1 MVSTVTSPDP
11 NLQPLCEGI
20 ERAAQA
26 QRDAYSRGEVISVLP
41 MALLLDEHGQDSV
54 WRLIATIK
62 AQEPTVY
69 SAIVGE
75 RNLYNHIVSF
85 ASETLYNGKLP
96 HLVSPPT
103 GHLSWTAL
111 LTALRA
117 HAQQRWLVGI
127 PLANL
132 SAPSEYLKLSATAGV
147 AATAQPDDEAGIQA
161 RSHRWALETH
171 LGKPL
176 SAGVRWREDRHGVKL
191 DTRHTAMLAFLED
204 GSRELSIER
213 ASSRAGYVLALWCL
227 LKPPSDG
234 QELWPA
240 VGEWEP
246 QPFQR
251 TDSRLRRLDDP
262 SATEQGGS
270 ITEYPLYQLPSDEAS
285 LRAPF
290 LAMEAALDTNH
301 LGALH
306 ARAILSTAWTLY
318 TSQPQGGALQ
328 RTDRLLLLGTAI
340 EALCDI
346 GQGAG
351 DGGQARWKHVT
362 GALGVWTELHGAYTQ
377 REINDARK
385 LGNSLRDIAAHGS
398 DTVLVNLDY
407 PRTLTRRL
415 PRNIH
420 RTGEELSLARAVAT
434 EPILRYAVRKV
445 ALHLAQ
451 HGVRDGWN
459 DPWFRSQ
466 LLP

>member
-1 MVSTVTSPDP
+1 M
-11 NLQPLCEGI
+11 
-20 ERAAQA
+20 
-26 QRDAYSRGEVISVLP
+26 LP

-54 WRLIATIK
+54 WRLIAAIR

-75 RNLYNHIVSF
+75 RNLYNHIVNF
-85 ASETLYNGKLP
+85 ASRTLYDGNLP
-96 HLVSPPT
+96 HLVSAPT
-103 GHLSWTAL
+103 GQLSWTAL
-111 LTALRA
+111 LTDLRA

-127 PLANL
+127 PLANI
-132 SAPSEYLKLSATAGV
+132 SAPSDYLELSATAGL
-147 AATAQPDDEAGIQA
+147 AATVRPDDEAGIQA
-161 RSHRWALETH
+161 RSHRWALEAH
-171 LGKPL
+171 LGKRL
-176 SAGVRWREDRHGVKL
+176 SAGVRWQEDRHGVML

-204 GSRELSIER
+204 GSRELSLER
-213 ASSRAGYVLALWCL
+213 ATARARYVLALWCL

-240 VGEWEP
+240 VANWEP

-251 TDSRLRRLDDP
+251 TDSGLRRLDDP

-290 LAMEAALDTNH
+290 LAMEAAMDTDH

-318 TSQPQGGALQ
+318 TSQPQGSALQ

-346 GQGAG
+346 GQGTW
-351 DGGQARWKHVT
+351 DGSQARWKHVT

-385 LGNSLRDIAAHGS
+385 LAKHLRDIAAHGS
-398 DTVLVNLDY
+398 DTVLVNLGY
-407 PRTLTRRL
+407 PPTLIRTL
-415 PRNIH
+415 PREIE
-420 RTGEELSLARAVAT
+420 RTGDELALARAAAT

-451 HGVRDGWN
+451 RGLHDGW
-459 DPWFRSQ
+459 DDTWFTSQ
-466 LLP
+466 LAPSTNTT